1 MNENLILFAISGLF
15 LAGIIKGATGIG
27 YSSCALPFLAAAL
40 DLKAAIVLLV
50 FPAMASN
57 VAVLFTTG
65 SLEHA
70 LRRFWPLYLA
80 TLPGILAGVSLLI
93 WVDKRIPTQILGVII
108 AAYAIQWVDKRIPT
122 QILGVII
129 AAYAIQGWLK
139 PSFVLQPRIAHAAQI
154 PVGLLN
160 GLLTGF
166 TGSQVMPLMPY
177 MMSLQLDSMLFV
189 QAVNI
194 AVVIA
199 SLFLGFGL
207 WATGTMSAPDVGLS
221 IMAVVPAL
229 FGVQLGTW
237 ARQHIPAVHFRS
249 IVLAVLLLI
258 GVSLLL
264 RA

>member
-1 MNENLILFAISGLF
+1 MNENLIVFAISGLF
-15 LAGIIKGATGIG
+15 FAGVIKGATGIG

-50 FPAMASN
+50 APAMASN

-70 LRRFWPLYLA
+70 LKRFWPLYLS
-80 TLPGILAGVSLLI
+80 TLPGILGGVSLLM

-108 AAYAIQWVDKRIPT
+108 AAYAV
-122 QILGVII
+122 
-129 AAYAIQGWLK
+129 QGWLK
-139 PSFVLQPRIAHAAQI
+139 PSFELQPKIAHAAQV

-177 MMSLQLDSMLFV
+177 MMSLKLDAGLFV

-207 WATGTMSAPDVGLS
+207 WVTGTMSAPDFGLS
-221 IMAVVPAL
+221 VLAVVPAL
-229 FGVQLGTW
+229 FGVRLGTW

-249 IVLAVLLLI
+249 IVLGVLLLI
-258 GVSLLL
+258 GFSLVL

>member
-1 MNENLILFAISGLF
+1 MNENLIVFAISGLF
-15 LAGIIKGATGIG
+15 FAGVIKGATGIG

-50 FPAMASN
+50 APAMASN

-70 LRRFWPLYLA
+70 LKRVWPLYLS
-80 TLPGILAGVSLLI
+80 TLPGIFGGVSLLM

-108 AAYAIQWVDKRIPT
+108 AAYAV
-122 QILGVII
+122 
-129 AAYAIQGWLK
+129 QGWLK
-139 PSFVLQPRIAHAAQI
+139 PSFVLQPRIAHAALV

-166 TGSQVMPLMPY
+166 TGSQVIPLMPY
-177 MMSLQLDSMLFV
+177 MMSLKLDAGLFV

-199 SLFLGFGL
+199 SLFLAFGL
-207 WATGTMSAPDVGLS
+207 WAAGTMSAPDFGLS
-221 IMAVVPAL
+221 VLAVVPAL

-249 IVLAVLLLI
+249 IVLGVLLLI
-258 GVSLLL
+258 GVSLVL
-264 RA
+264 RG

>member
-1 MNENLILFAISGLF
+1 MNENLIFFAISGLF
-15 LAGIIKGATGIG
+15 LAGIVKGATGIG

-50 FPAMASN
+50 VPVMASN
-57 VAVLFTTG
+57 IAVLFTTG

-70 LRRFWPLYLA
+70 LKRFWPLYLA
-80 TLPGILAGVSLLI
+80 TLPGIFGGVSLLM
-93 WVDKRIPTQILGVII
+93 
-108 AAYAIQWVDKRIPT
+108 WVDKRIPT

-129 AAYAIQGWLK
+129 AAYAIQGWLR
-139 PSFVLQPRIAHAAQI
+139 PSFALQPRIAHAAQV
-154 PVGLLN
+154 PVGFLN

-177 MMSLQLDSMLFV
+177 MMSLKLDAGLFV

-199 SLFLGFGL
+199 SVFLGFGL
-207 WATGTMSAPDVGLS
+207 WATGAMSAPELGLS
-221 IMAVVPAL
+221 VLAVVPAL
-229 FGVQLGTW
+229 SGVKLGTW

-258 GVSLLL
+258 GVSLLV

>member
-93 WVDKRIPTQILGVII
+93 
-108 AAYAIQWVDKRIPT
+108 WVDKRIPT